1 MTVRKWFSILAL
13 LGALTLA
20 GCASSPSA
28 NQTPTPTTPATR
40 GTPTPAPQ
48 PSSLELTFIGG
59 DGNVWDMTWPGG
71 TPKQWTTDA
80 QANQVRYS
88 GLAWSPDGSRL
99 AVLRETGPLGN
110 PTGDA
115 LMLFAPDGST
125 AANFSLIGSPYN
137 TPFAWSPDGRVIAYR
152 TTTNQFDAAT
162 NDIKG
167 RLTII
172 DAKNGTT
179 KQTLLYDDGGGGC
192 GGAFPPLLGA
202 VMQAHQAYQGIDT
215 FTWTPDVSGLLVARD
230 CVNDSASLVDLTNH
244 ATTAGYP
251 AGASY
256 QPGHSGVIL
265 GLWSSNG
272 KFSVGL
278 GNTTG
283 MELRVLYSSGF
294 SSTYDIAL
302 GEPVWTPDGQNIYFE
317 HNDGIWTMD
326 ANGSFAHQV
335 VAGATNDSQDQATVA
350 MLPSLSPDGSLLLY
364 LQLHGANGAP
374 GSGSVSSQC
383 YVAKSDGSNA
393 TALPQGASAAVWR
406 PVK

>member
-1 MTVRKWFSILAL
+1 
-13 LGALTLA
+13 
-20 GCASSPSA
+20 
-28 NQTPTPTTPATR
+28 
-40 GTPTPAPQ
+40 
-48 PSSLELTFIGG
+48 
-59 DGNVWDMTWPGG
+59 WDMTWPGG

-80 QANQVRYS
+80 QADQVRYS

-137 TPFAWSPDGRVIAYR
+137 TPFAWSPDGTLIAYR
-152 TTTNQFDAAT
+152 TRTDQFDAAT
-162 NDIKG
+162 GDIKG
-167 RLTII
+167 RLTIL

-179 KQTLLYDDGGGGC
+179 KQTLLYDDGLGGC
-192 GGAFPPLLGA
+192 GGAFSPLLNA

-215 FTWTPDVSGLLVARD
+215 FTWTPDQTGLLVARG
-230 CVNDSASLVDLTNH
+230 CGNDSASLVDLGNH

-256 QPGHSGVIL
+256 QPGNNAIIL
-265 GLWSSNG
+265 GLWSHNNTTTL
-272 KFSVGL
+272 GL

-283 MELRVLYSSGF
+283 MQGRVFLTSTF
-294 SSTYDIAL
+294 SSTYVIGL
-302 GEPVWTPDGQNIYFE
+302 GLPVWTPDGKNIYVE
-317 HNDGIWTMD
+317 HNNGIWTMD
-326 ANGSFAHQV
+326 ANGAFAHQV
-335 VAGATNDSQDQATVA
+335 VAGTTNDSQDQATVA

-364 LQLHGANGAP
+364 LQLHGANGTP

-393 TALPQGASAAVWR
+393 TALPQGASFAVWR
-406 PVK
+406 PAK